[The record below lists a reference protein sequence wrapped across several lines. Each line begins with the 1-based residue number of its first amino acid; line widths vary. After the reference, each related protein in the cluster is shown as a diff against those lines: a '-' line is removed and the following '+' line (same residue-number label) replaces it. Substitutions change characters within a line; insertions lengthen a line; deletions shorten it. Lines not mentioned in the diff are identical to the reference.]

1 LRKPIG
7 GDIYMRMTVLYGEL
21 TTRLSKT
28 LVRTLRKSG
37 DGCHEEKKARDIVGG
52 ENLVHESER
61 EKIVIK

>member
-1 LRKPIG
+1 
-7 GDIYMRMTVLYGEL
+7 MRMTVLYGEL

-28 LVRTLRKSG
+28 LLRTLRKSG